1 MTAKADSF
9 FLVPDDSVLVVI
21 DVQEKLTP
29 AMPTQ
34 VYQQMRSATE
44 MLVKAAAL
52 FGIPVLT
59 TEQYPRGLGH
69 TVPELSAAC
78 AAGVIE
84 KTSFGCCGEPNF
96 VAALKQTGRQ
106 TVVVTGM
113 ETHVCVYQTVL
124 GLLSAGYRV
133 HLVRDAICSRNE
145 VDYQPVWLTQPAPVL
160 WLSALK
166 WSFSNGW
173 EMRGMNASAQPLP
186 WSKPAAEPGAIQK
199 KRGGQSAAPFLSTS
213 TYLSGISANSSSRQS
228 ARGSSPLQGRFHHLE
243 VLIIGRKA
251 LQSLLSTPK
260 GSLGASQIDL
270 VRLLGG
276 LDQDGDDILLD
287 LDVAPIDEYVAD
299 RRSLLVSELTDTQGG
314 QQRGMTGKDPEL
326 TNTAGSRHLVYLLR
340 QHLPVGGHQFELELF
355 RHLSILRFRLRVQL
369 SGCPGW
375 TLSRSFD

>member
-145 VDYQPVWLTQPAPVL
+145 VDYQAGVANAARAGALVVSAEMVLFQWLGDARHECFRAT
-160 WLSALK
+160 SALVK
-166 WSFSNGW
+166 
-173 EMRGMNASAQPLP
+173 
-186 WSKPAAEPGAIQK
+186 
-199 KRGGQSAAPFLSTS
+199 
-213 TYLSGISANSSSRQS
+213 
-228 ARGSSPLQGRFHHLE
+228 ARS
-243 VLIIGRKA
+243 
-251 LQSLLSTPK
+251 
-260 GSLGASQIDL
+260 
-270 VRLLGG
+270 
-276 LDQDGDDILLD
+276 
-287 LDVAPIDEYVAD
+287 
-299 RRSLLVSELTDTQGG
+299 
-314 QQRGMTGKDPEL
+314 
-326 TNTAGSRHLVYLLR
+326 
-340 QHLPVGGHQFELELF
+340 
-355 RHLSILRFRLRVQL
+355 
-369 SGCPGW
+369 
-375 TLSRSFD
+375 